1 MFLAAVRIVEPNQK
15 LPRCL
20 LTKEQLNKAVSSS
33 DKMLLSDEK
42 GLPVGTSNTGGS
54 QKYDAGRKKPFLRT
68 TCCVIALIRHSSYVL
83 VTQLGPTLCDP
94 TSLLRPWDSPGKDTS
109 GLPLPSLGHL
119 PNPGIQPGSPALQ
132 TDSLPSE
139 PPGKPYMTF

>member
-1 MFLAAVRIVEPNQK
+1 MFLAAVCIVEPNQK

-42 GLPVGTSNTGGS
+42 GLPVGTSNNMGGS
-54 QKYDAGRKKPFLRT
+54 QKYDAGRKKPSLRT

-94 TSLLRPWDSPGKDTS
+94 TASSVRGILQARILEWVTIAFSRTS
-109 GLPLPSLGHL
+109 S
-119 PNPGIQPGSPALQ
+119 QPRDPTWVSCTADRFF
-132 TDSLPSE
+132 TI
-139 PPGKPYMTF
+139 